1 MASSVEIQRLRE
13 QLSLK
18 GAGAQTRASSGRD
31 DGFTLGLEALDKAVG
46 VLGTQAVHEIHAGA
60 NDVLCADGIALGMAM
75 RASKGPFLWAY
86 EGRRNGETGLP
97 YGPGLQ
103 GWGLD
108 PSQLLLIEVSSATA
122 LLGVGEDALRSSAF
136 GAVILSSWGEH
147 PAFTLTA
154 SRRLNLAASEG
165 GRPAF
170 IARTGAQPRAS
181 AAQSR
186 WKVSPTLSSAQP
198 LSAGAPGL
206 PAFKLELLRKQNGPV
221 AGEWIMEW
229 DGERR
234 IFVAPQVSG
243 RLASVPADRSAIIR
257 AA

>member
-1 MASSVEIQRLRE
+1 MSSSVEIQRLRE
-13 QLSLK
+13 RLSLK
-18 GAGAQTRASSGRD
+18 GAGAGVRVRGKEN
-31 DGFTLGLEALDKAVG
+31 DGFRVGMPSLDERVGLLGLEA
-46 VLGTQAVHEIHAGA
+46 VHEIYASAG
-60 NDVLCADGIALGMAM
+60 DVLCADGMALGMAM
-75 RASKGPFLWAY
+75 RASKGPFLWAF

-103 GWGLD
+103 GWGLE
-108 PSQLLLIEVSSATA
+108 PSQLLLIEASSATA
-122 LLGVGEDALRSSAF
+122 LLAVGEDALRSGAF

-170 IARTGAQPRAS
+170 IARAGAQPRAS

-234 IFVAPQVSG
+234 IFVTPQVSG
-243 RLASVPADRSAIIR
+243 RLVSVPADRSAIIR